1 MRLLLVEDDLL
12 IGRGVEE
19 TLRDEGYAVDWVRD
33 GYAAEAQLNAHVHEL
48 VILDLGLPKQD
59 GLSIVRKLRASHND
73 IPVLIVTA
81 RESPADRVRGLD
93 SGADDYLTKPF
104 DLNELSA
111 RVRALLRRRAGR
123 ADPVISHRGLSLNVA
138 THQVSLNGQSIAMTN
153 REFLVLHALLDRPG
167 AVLSRGQLMEKL
179 YAWGDE
185 VETNTIEVYIH
196 MLRKRLGADFIM
208 TVRGLGYAV
217 VTAQ

>member
-1 MRLLLVEDDLL
+1 VRLLLVEDDLL

-33 GYAAEAQLNAHVHEL
+33 GVAAEAQLKARVHDL
-48 VILDLGLPKQD
+48 MILDLGLPKQD
-59 GLSIVRKLRASHND
+59 GLSVLHKLRAAHND

-81 RESPADRVRGLD
+81 RESPADRVLGLD

-104 DLNELSA
+104 NLNELGA
-111 RVRALLRRRAGR
+111 RIRALLRRRAGR
-123 ADPVISHRGLSLNVA
+123 TDPIISHRGVSLNVA
-138 THQVSLNGQSIAMTN
+138 THRVSLNGQDVTMTA
-153 REFLVLHALLDRPG
+153 REFFVLLALLERPG

-185 VETNTIEVYIH
+185 VESNTIEVYIH
-196 MLRKRLGADFIM
+196 MLRKRLGADFIV
-208 TVRGLGYAV
+208 TVRGVGYV
-217 VTAQ
+217 VATQ